1 MRKSLTVLALLGA
14 GFCFSQ
20 AMPQPQPKRI
30 YIEELLKT
38 TTGGSVH
45 CDSYGNCFGH
55 QGTNSRNVS
64 LEVTKEVVK
73 QCPAVLT
80 VTDNHDA
87 ADYDLRISPG
97 SSTMYRKNGDV
108 AYISPAKFHVSNLA
122 KDVCAFARGN
132 P

>member
-1 MRKSLTVLALLGA
+1 MQKLLSILLLLGA

-20 AMPQPQPKRI
+20 ATPPQPKRI
-30 YIEELLKT
+30 YIEESVKT
-38 TTGGSVH
+38 STGASVH

-55 QGTNSRNVS
+55 QANKSRNVS

-73 QCPAVLT
+73 QCPSVLT

-87 ADYDLRISPG
+87 ADYDLRISAG
-97 SSTMYRKNGDV
+97 NSTLYRKNGDV
-108 AYISPAKFHVSNLA
+108 AYISPTKYHVSNLA
-122 KDVCAFARGN
+122 KDVCAFARTN